1 MKKDE
6 RQQLAYLQTTRKTLA
21 DKKEALNREYMEL
34 MEEKEKLEK
43 SVDEDDEK
51 SVREYNKN
59 VKILN
64 IKIKQYK
71 NEKKALQAEIET
83 YNSLIRQSSAN

>member
-1 MKKDE
+1 M
-6 RQQLAYLQTTRKTLA
+6 A
-21 DKKEALNREYMEL
+21 L

-71 NEKKALQAEIET
+71 NEKKELQAEIEA